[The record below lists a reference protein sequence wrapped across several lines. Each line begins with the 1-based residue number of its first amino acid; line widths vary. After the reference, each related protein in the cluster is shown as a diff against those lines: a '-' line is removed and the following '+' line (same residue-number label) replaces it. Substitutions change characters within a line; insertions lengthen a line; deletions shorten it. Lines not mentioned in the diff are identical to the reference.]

1 MPAERKPYQELQDA
15 GIVALVDAVSAA
27 ARHAEIA
34 RKSHDARYHDGR
46 LAIAQADGALLMDT
60 VHLLDAIDRFRV
72 NSSNQQKH
80 G

>member
-46 LAIAQADGALLMDT
+46 LAIAQADGALLSDRLR
-60 VHLLDAIDRFRV
+60 LLDAIERLRR
-72 NSSNQQKH
+72 KAAKELE
-80 G
+80 